1 MKTNTRARA
10 LALSLTLAL
19 GGVSAPVF
27 AEAGA
32 ATTGSVVQIQQIRNA
47 TLKIEYAGK
56 TFLVDPLLAVK
67 SAYPGFEGTYNAHLR
82 NPLVELPMPA
92 AEVMQGVDAVIVTHT
107 HLDHWDGGEHSVV
120 PKDIPLFVQHQAD
133 AELIRGQGFS
143 DVRVVDGSVVFEG
156 VRLTR
161 TGGQHGTDEMYAVDE
176 LVASLGQAMGV
187 VFQAEGADTVYL
199 VGDTIWRGEVEQAL
213 AAFKP
218 DVVVLNT
225 GEARLLGFTGSIIM
239 SKDDVLRAYQAT
251 EDAAIVTTHMDAINH
266 MTLSREMLREY
277 VEQNGLGDRVLV
289 PADGE
294 TMTF

>member
-1 MKTNTRARA
+1 MNSNTLARA
-10 LALSLTLAL
+10 LALSLAL
-19 GGVSAPVF
+19 VMGGVSAPVF
-27 AEAGA
+27 AEPGA
-32 ATTGSVVQIQQIRNA
+32 ASPWVQIQQIRNA

-56 TFLVDPLLAVK
+56 TFLVDPLLAEK
-67 SAYPGFEGTYNAHLR
+67 GAYPGFEGTYNSHLR

-107 HLDHWDGGEHSVV
+107 HLDHWDGGEHSFV
-120 PKDIPLFVQHQAD
+120 PKDMPLFVQHQAD

-143 DVRVVDGSVVFEG
+143 DVRVIDDSVVFEG

-176 LVASLGQAMGV
+176 LAASLGQAMGV
-187 VFQAEGADTVYL
+187 VFQAEGAATVYV
-199 VGDTIWRGEVEQAL
+199 VGDTVWRGEVEQTL
-213 AAFKP
+213 EAFQP

-251 EDAAIVTTHMDAINH
+251 TDAAIVTTHMDAINH
-266 MTLSREMLREY
+266 MTLSREVLREY
-277 VEQNGLGDRVLV
+277 VGQNGLEDRVRV